1 MFLSRVS
8 IQRPILAT
16 MLNLSLVLFGLISL
30 GRLPVR
36 ELPDIDPP
44 IVSVTTVYPGAN
56 AQVVETEVTERL
68 EEAINNIEGIRTL
81 TSESREQVSNITI
94 EFELSRQIDLA
105 AQDVRD
111 RVSRVRGALP
121 DDILEPVVAKQD
133 ADAQAVLWVAM
144 NSDRHSPLDLS
155 TIAERIVKPRF
166 QTVPGVSSIIIGGE
180 KRFAMRLWLDSARM
194 AARRVTVLDVQ
205 RALRQ
210 QNVELP
216 SGRVENLDREMTILT
231 RGELKTAAEFN
242 ELVVRADGTSVVR
255 LQDVGRA
262 EEGVEDYRTV
272 ARANGLPT
280 VFLGI
285 VKQSKAN
292 AVAVARGI
300 RSQVAA
306 LEGQLAAGIT
316 LRVTYDEAVYVEKAI
331 SEVWE
336 TLLIAFLLV
345 VFIIFVFLRS
355 LRATLIPAVAIPVSI
370 VATFAVLHL
379 FGYSVNILT
388 MLALVLAIGV
398 VVDDAIVVLEAIH
411 RHIEEGL
418 PPLQAAHKAMEEI
431 SVAIVA
437 ITLSL
442 VAVFI
447 PLAFQSGQTGRL
459 FIEFAVAVCGSV
471 TISALV
477 ALTLSPAMAARL
489 LKPIQR
495 EKHGFLYRALEA
507 FFDGMG
513 RLYGRVLRPFVVL
526 AHRVGRPLG
535 RLPVLLRGVAG
546 LAVVALLA
554 LASGGAVL
562 PLYNALEKDF
572 LPDEDKG
579 RVFAFMVTPNGST
592 AEFTDRQLRKLEAF
606 VADVPEIV
614 AYAAIVAPGFSGPG
628 QATSGILFAT
638 LKDGPRRS
646 IQEIINGPGGLRSKF
661 MAEVEGG
668 IAIPNIPKAIGRSFS
683 APFEVVLQNQDLD
696 ALNRVAAATANQLR
710 QLQGPGGQPLLQN
723 VRVSYEVNKPEL
735 EITVDRQRAASLG
748 VSIEDISRTLQILFG
763 GLDLSRI
770 KVAGK
775 EYKVIAQLER
785 TSRLTPQ
792 DLDTLFVRSSSGQL
806 IQLSSL
812 VNRKSGAAPN
822 AINHY
827 GRIRSATLSGSPAPG
842 ATMGSVIGVTE
853 ELLARELPAGTT
865 YAWSS
870 EARDLREANTEVW
883 WVFGLALIIVYM
895 TLAAQFESL
904 VHPFTVILAVPLALV
919 GAFGG
924 LLLLHRLGLVGAIPP
939 LPSMNWNLFSQV
951 GVVLLLGLVTK
962 NSILLVEFANQQ
974 AERGI
979 DPVEAMVQAGIVR
992 LRPILMT
999 ALSTVAGILP
1009 IAIGFGA
1016 GAESRRPMGV
1026 AVVGGMVTSTVLT
1039 LLVIPVVYVVFASLQ
1054 SHARPSQPGDA
1065 AAGQAGG
1072 KEPTPPAANPTPSH
1086 A

>member
-16 MLNLSLVLFGLISL
+16 MLNLSLVLFGIISL
-30 GRLPVR
+30 GKLPVR

-94 EFELSRQIDLA
+94 EFDLDRQIDLA

-121 DDILEPVVAKQD
+121 EDILEPVVAKQD

-144 NSDRHSPLDLS
+144 NSDRHSPLELS
-155 TIAERIVKPRF
+155 TIAERTVKPRF
-166 QTVPGVSSIIIGGE
+166 QTVSGVSSIIIGGE
-180 KRFAMRLWLDSARM
+180 KRFAMRLWLDSERM
-194 AARRVTVLDVQ
+194 AARQVTVLDVQ
-205 RALRQ
+205 RALRE

-231 RGELKTAAEFN
+231 RGELKSADEFN
-242 ELVVRADGTSVVR
+242 ELSIRADGTSVVR
-255 LQDVGRA
+255 LRDIGRA
-262 EEGVEDYRTV
+262 EAGVEDYRTV
-272 ARANGLPT
+272 ARAMGKPT
-280 VFLGI
+280 VFVGV

-292 AVAVARGI
+292 TVAVAKGI
-300 RSQVAA
+300 KAQVA
-306 LEGQLAAGIT
+306 QLRDQVPAGVLLT
-316 LRVTYDEAVYVEKAI
+316 ATYDESVYVEKAVD
-331 SEVWE
+331 EVWE

-345 VFIIFVFLRS
+345 VFIIFIFLRN
-355 LRATLIPAVAIPVSI
+355 LRATLIPTVAIPVSI
-370 VATFAVLHL
+370 IGTFAILHA

-411 RHIEEGL
+411 RHIEEGMA
-418 PPLQAAHKAMEEI
+418 PMQAAYKAMEEI
-431 SVAIVA
+431 SVAIIA

-442 VAVFI
+442 VAVFL

-459 FIEFAVAVCGSV
+459 FVEFAVAVAGSV
-471 TISALV
+471 VISAIV
-477 ALTLSPAMAARL
+477 ALTLSPALAARV

-495 EKHGFLYRALEA
+495 EKHGVLYNTLERI
-507 FFDGMG
+507 FDGLSNAYARM
-513 RLYGRVLRPFVVL
+513 LRPCVRL
-526 AHRVGRPLG
+526 AQALVGPVG
-535 RLPVLLRGVAG
+535 KLPAPVRFASAVLLIAG
-546 LAVVALLA
+546 LLVL
-554 LASGGAVL
+554 SGGLVY
-562 PLYNALEKDF
+562 PLFQKLEKDF
-572 LPDEDKG
+572 LPEEDKG
-579 RVFAFMVTPNGST
+579 RLFCFMVTPNGST
-592 AEFTDRQLRKLEAF
+592 AEFTDRQLRKMEAF
-606 VADVPEIV
+606 VQEVPEIV

-638 LKDGPRRS
+638 LADGKRRS
-646 IQEIINGPGGLRSKF
+646 IQEIVNGPGGLRSKF
-661 MAEVEGG
+661 IGQVEGG
-668 IAIPNIPKAIGRSFS
+668 LAIPNIPKAIGRSFG
-683 APFEVVLQNQDLD
+683 APFELVVQNQDLES
-696 ALNRVAAATANQLR
+696 LNRTAGEVANQLR
-710 QLQGPGGQPLLQN
+710 QLKDARGSNVLQN
-723 VRVSYEVNKPEL
+723 IRVSYEVNKPEVR
-735 EITVDRQRAASLG
+735 IGIDRQRAASLG
-748 VSIEDISRTLQILFG
+748 VTIQDISRTLQILFG

-770 KVAGK
+770 KVSGK
-775 EYKVIAQLER
+775 EYQVIAQLER
-785 TSRLTPQ
+785 ASRLTPQ
-792 DLDTLFVRSSSGQL
+792 DLDKIFVRSIRGEL

-812 VNRKSGAAPN
+812 VTRETGAAPN

-827 GRIRSATLSGSPAPG
+827 GRLRAATISGSPLPG
-842 ATMGSVIGVTE
+842 VPLGTVV
-853 ELLARELPAGTT
+853 ELAEQSLSTSLPAGTT
-865 YAWSS
+865 YAWTG

-883 WVFGLALIIVYM
+883 WIFGLALIIVYM

-904 VHPFTVILAVPLALV
+904 IHPFTVILAVPLALI
-919 GAFGG
+919 GAFGS
-924 LLLLHRLGLVGAIPP
+924 LLLLHQLGLAGTIPA

-962 NSILLVEFANQQ
+962 NSILLVEYANQQ
-974 AERGI
+974 ADKGV
-979 DPVEAMVQAGIVR
+979 DPVEAMVQAGLVR

-1039 LLVIPVVYVVFASLQ
+1039 LIVIPMVYVLFAGLQ
-1054 SHARPSQPGDA
+1054 RRREVS
-1065 AAGQAGG
+1065 
-1072 KEPTPPAANPTPSH
+1072 TPSSGSVGSV
-1086 A
+1086 